1 MRIIGGELRG
11 KKLSSP
17 KDESV
22 RPTTDRVKES
32 MFNLIAGEIDD
43 GTVVYDLFSG
53 SGGLGIEAL
62 SRGAKLACFCDRSR
76 NSYDLTRKNLRDCRL
91 ESRSRCVF
99 GDYRKALDQFE
110 EPADLVF
117 LDPPYSL
124 DLWKPCSDLLLEKG
138 KLRDGALLVMEHG
151 EHQALKELDP
161 RLELFKERKYGLIL
175 VSIYRYRDEAAFT
188 GEQ

>member
-32 MFNLIAGEIDD
+32 MFNLIAGEIDED
-43 GTVVYDLFSG
+43 TVVYDLFSG

-62 SRGAKLACFCDRSR
+62 SRGARYAWFCDRSR

-91 ESRSRCVF
+91 ENRSRCVF
-99 GDYRKALDQFE
+99 GDYRKAVDSFE

-124 DLWKPCSDLLLEKG
+124 DLWKPCSDLLLEKK
-138 KLRDGALLVMEHG
+138 KLKGGALLVMEHG
-151 EHQALKELDP
+151 EHQPLKELDP

-175 VSIYRYRDEAAFT
+175 VSIYRYRDEAAST